1 MDTLNYVF
9 YFQVNVMEKII
20 EAKGITFEYEDE
32 EYGNVTTF
40 SDIDLDIEKGSFT
53 VIAGRNGS
61 GKSTLAKLL
70 NGLNRPT
77 AGKITVFGMDTGDDE
92 MEFEI
97 RKKVGLVFQNP
108 DNQLVANTVEEDV
121 AFGPENLGL
130 EPAESRRRV
139 NNALEAVGMLEF
151 IEEAPHNLSGGQK
164 QRVAI
169 AGILAMEPECIV
181 LDEPTSMLDP
191 RGRKEVMDA
200 LLSLNKDKGIT
211 IILITHFM
219 DEAALADRLIVM
231 NEGKIVADG
240 SPKEVF
246 SNPEKISSAGLE
258 LTYPAMLAVALKE
271 KGISLEGSVIDEEDC
286 VAAVARLFEGRRG

>member
-1 MDTLNYVF
+1 
-9 YFQVNVMEKII
+9 MEKII

>member
-1 MDTLNYVF
+1 
-9 YFQVNVMEKII
+9 MEKII
-20 EAKGITFEYEDE
+20 DAKKITFEYEDE
-32 EYGNVTTF
+32 EFGNITTF
-40 SDIDLDIEKGSFT
+40 SDIDLFIEKGSFT

-77 AGKITVFGMDTGDDE
+77 AGSITVFGMDTCDDE
-92 MEFEI
+92 LEFEI

-121 AFGPENLGL
+121 AFGPENIGL
-130 EPAESRRRV
+130 APEESRRRV
-139 NNALEAVGMLEF
+139 NNALEAVGMLEYLN
-151 IEEAPHNLSGGQK
+151 EAPHNLSGGQK

-169 AGILAMEPECIV
+169 AGVLAMEPECIV

-200 LLSLNKDKGIT
+200 LFSLNKDKGIT
-211 IILITHFM
+211 VILITHFM
-219 DEAALADRLIVM
+219 DEAAMADRLIVM

-240 SPKEVF
+240 TPKEVF
-246 SNPEKISSAGLE
+246 ADPECISSAGLE
-258 LTYPAMLAVALKE
+258 LTYPAMLAVALKQ
-271 KGISLEGSVIDEEDC
+271 KGIVLDGSVITEDDC
-286 VAAVARLFEGRRG
+286 ASAIARLFEGRRG

>member
-1 MDTLNYVF
+1 
-9 YFQVNVMEKII
+9 MEKII

-246 SNPEKISSAGLE
+246 SDPEKISSAGLE

-271 KGISLEGSVIDEEDC
+271 KGIILEGSVIDEEDC

>member
-1 MDTLNYVF
+1 
-9 YFQVNVMEKII
+9 MEKII
-20 EAKGITFEYEDE
+20 DAKKITFEYEDE
-32 EYGNVTTF
+32 EFGNVTTF
-40 SDIDLDIEKGSFT
+40 SDIDLFIEKGSFT

-77 AGKITVFGMDTGDDE
+77 AGSITVFGMDTCEDE
-92 MEFEI
+92 FEFEI

-121 AFGPENLGL
+121 AFGPENIGL
-130 EPAESRRRV
+130 APEESRRRV
-139 NNALEAVGMLEF
+139 NNALEAVGMLEYLN
-151 IEEAPHNLSGGQK
+151 EAPHNLSGGQK

-169 AGILAMEPECIV
+169 AGVLAMEPECIV

-200 LLSLNKDKGIT
+200 LFSLNKDKGIT
-211 IILITHFM
+211 VILITHFM
-219 DEAALADRLIVM
+219 DEAAMADRLIVM

-240 SPKEVF
+240 TPKEVF
-246 SNPEKISSAGLE
+246 ADPERISSAGLE
-258 LTYPAMLAVALKE
+258 LTYPAMLAVALKQ
-271 KGISLEGSVIDEEDC
+271 KGIVLDSSVITEDDC
-286 VAAVARLFEGRRG
+286 ASAIARLFEGRRG